1 MPSRSPP
8 VRNTADLTFR
18 TTLTIC
24 KVYSDRAPERISVWF
39 FLSIVSRRIVSL
51 ARLYLRVF
59 FAAFV
64 WLIWVPYFT
73 VWVWRIYFNPRF
85 LFNSVGAGSTMVWQ
99 AVAIYNTLWAP
110 GNTTFPGNETRTD
123 LVDVVNGVAHSG
135 NLNAADYRRILKY
148 VPKYDILTY
157 YDEILLIRCV
167 STFFTDVFEGQIIAS
182 VAVVICLAFL
192 CLKEY
197 VVMNTP
203 VDPQGNPVNV
213 PDEAAAMAEA
223 PPLVDRPVQPIFV
236 RRDRLPLNDVHLRE
250 QMDQADGAPFIEP
263 DPVERRDEGQQDQGE
278 AKPVNMSAGY
288 ELGEPSNVRQR
299 KTGLQQDDDDVDG
312 RTQPKTDYDGISP
325 GKAARILANDQESN
339 LTSRAPRGTVGE
351 QLEYGSVESL
361 DDEQNEYAG
370 HNNRSF
376 NVGTSSA
383 SHWSALHDDRLSSS
397 KVTGTQI
404 NGSAA
409 DFEGTSELGTANN
422 LSTNSLSDVARS
434 PFPGLN
440 GSDLIERERKLISA
454 AIYDEKQYRERHSTG
469 SETGKGK
476 NTTASANEPESH
488 TLDAL
493 TLTQSIS
500 NDSQPGSGDASSSFP
515 VDGSEGKGKLPSIH
529 MNAEHSFGWDTGLPE
544 NRIFQGASGS
554 AHLPRSLSAVRLQH
568 AETDLETYRRRRSSM
583 SDLRPPAA
591 PVPNGHRPEHTP
603 ALGIAPIPVM
613 PPIQRPPVEQ
623 PQPPPPPAQAPAPPA
638 PVVDPNPNVD
648 NNDVNAFLELVGVQ
662 GPLENLA
669 QNVTMV
675 LLVIIVALG
684 IGVLWPYLTGRF
696 MVWLIKDIYAPSLEW
711 VVGSL
716 QKVTDPVLDP
726 VVDVTVWCIR
736 LLGIR
741 AGRGGKWR
749 EGLVVKGNL
758 TSYNVTDVLPKNL
771 TEGVN
776 EVGTG
781 IRAGVVPVNEVE
793 EPVHA
798 NVVQLMEQVA
808 DLEVQ
813 VEELEDGFIGNEP
826 TVKDAADVD
835 GLPEGSANNGSANLP
850 EGSAE
855 TGREN
860 DAMENVKK
868 RAADRR
874 TTGGDNR
881 KGKRVAG
888 VPDKVLFT
896 AVGYITHG
904 FFIMDYARRTGLL
917 QHPYAQ
923 TVKRIMMKWVLYV
936 IMAAK
941 FSFFLTI
948 ELGIFPF
955 FCGVLIDLCT
965 LPVFGPS
972 ATIASR
978 WAFYN
983 AHPWT
988 SEFLHWLAGTTFMFQ
1003 FALYVSTVREIV
1015 RPGVMWFIRDPNDPQ
1030 FHPMNDILE
1039 RPVLTQLRKLAVGTI
1054 MYAGM
1059 VLGGVGGFVT
1069 LVSSIDRIFGIKEGP
1084 GKVWPL
1090 QWDLSIPVSEF
1101 PIDLLIFHFVVPWT
1115 VAWIR
1120 PKRIL
1125 RWLVDQ
1131 WFRWTARRLRLT
1143 SFLFGGAHKDEESDD
1158 EVEVEV
1164 NDATEEIVYHDDAA
1178 PSVSADSPAV
1188 EGSGTVEQPAAPA
1201 HSQEQPLPIN
1211 TASSSSDRGDEA
1223 DDEWEDEE
1231 VIVLNGPGP
1240 RTPPSTATATKRKRW
1255 RPRREYRYMRVPN
1268 HDHVEVI
1275 AGQKMLIP
1283 LKFGEGLMGREGE
1296 TEEEVRV
1303 NWTRV
1308 YVPDRFKIR
1317 IAALLLFQWVC
1328 GVVLM
1333 TTVIVGPLYL
1343 GRIISIKVFQH
1354 IPGLDVF
1361 APANPPTSDVPP
1373 RRAIRPDLPVHDMYS
1388 YALGVFIVL
1397 VVTYPMMRLKAWLM
1411 NAQRS
1416 MSRAQRRAR
1425 RSTPDVNQAATVAGA
1440 DVPVPGPRRIGLRR
1454 MLKGWVRWSI
1464 RRAAVTAKL
1473 VFLVVMVGI
1482 VCPLL
1487 VGLVFDLYL
1496 IQPFRPLGTGRA
1508 SVVDGHT
1515 APRPT
1520 GGPPMTRALVQAV
1533 LQDWALGAVY
1543 MKIAWAL
1550 VMVGPDTEVKR
1561 VLTELVR
1568 GGVRRLRIGP
1578 IWQKVLFPLV
1588 AICVGLAA
1596 GPWALGIL
1604 MQMMVK
1610 DGTVSSDALRWVFPG
1625 ALLSSLLGGIL
1636 WVLVGFVKRWMEQV
1650 KEEEFL
1656 VGRKLHNL
1664 EDSGEGGNEQ
1674 AVGAGEE
1681 VVG

>member
-1 MPSRSPP
+1 MAGDEEEVEICRVCRCPSTPDQPLYYPCKCSGSMKYVHQDCLEEWLQHSRK
-8 VRNTADLTFR
+8 RQCE
-18 TTLTIC
+18 IC
-24 KVYSDRAPERISVWF
+24 NHAFAFTPIYSDRAPERISVWF

-99 AVAIYNTLWAP
+99 AVAIYKTIWAP
-110 GNTTFPGNETRTD
+110 VNTISPGNETRTD
-123 LVDVVNGVAHSG
+123 LIDVVDGVAHPS
-135 NLNAADYRRILKY
+135 NLNAADYRKILN
-148 VPKYDILTY
+148 
-157 YDEILLIRCV
+157 
-167 STFFTDVFEGQIIAS
+167 TFFTDVFEGQIIAS

-236 RRDRLPLNDVHLRE
+236 RRDRLPLNDVHPRE
-250 QMDQADGAPFIEP
+250 QMDQAEGAPFIEP
-263 DPVERRDEGQQDQGE
+263 NPVERRDEGQQDEGE
-278 AKPVNMSAGY
+278 AKPANMIAGY
-288 ELGEPSNVRQR
+288 DLGEPSNAQHR
-299 KTGLQQDDDDVDG
+299 KTGLQQNGEDVDG
-312 RTQPKTDYDGISP
+312 RPHTKTDYDAFSH
-325 GKAARILANDQESN
+325 GKAARILGNDQESS
-339 LTSRAPRGTVGE
+339 LTTRAPRGNVGE
-351 QLEYGSVESL
+351 RLEYGAVRSL
-361 DDEQNEYAG
+361 EDEQNEYAG
-370 HNNRSF
+370 PNNRLI
-376 NVGTSSA
+376 NIGTSSDN
-383 SHWSALHDDRLSSS
+383 HWSALRDDRLSSS
-397 KVTGTQI
+397 EVTGGEI
-404 NGSAA
+404 NGSVA
-409 DFEGTSELGTANN
+409 DFEGTSDLGSTNK
-422 LSTNSLSDVARS
+422 LSTNSLSDGART

-440 GSDLIERERKLISA
+440 DSDLIERERKLISA
-454 AIYDEKQYRERHSTG
+454 AIYDEKQYRERHSAG

-476 NTTASANEPESH
+476 NTATSANELEGGRS
-488 TLDAL
+488 DAL
-493 TLTQSIS
+493 TLAQSAS
-500 NDSQPGSGDASSSFP
+500 HDAQPSSGDASSSFH
-515 VDGSEGKGKLPSIH
+515 VEASEGNGKASSIH
-529 MNAEHSFGWDTGLPE
+529 MDAEHNFGWDTGLPE
-544 NRIFQGASGS
+544 NRVFQGQSGS

-583 SDLRPPAA
+583 SDLGPPAGQ
-591 PVPNGHRPEHTP
+591 VPNGFRPENTP
-603 ALGIAPIPVM
+603 ALGMAPVPVM

-623 PQPPPPPAQAPAPPA
+623 PQLPPPPAQAPAPPA
-638 PVVDPNPNVD
+638 PVVDPNPNAD

-711 VVGSL
+711 IVGSL

-749 EGLVVKGNL
+749 EGLGTVKGNL

-781 IRAGVVPVNEVE
+781 IRAGVAPVNDVKV
-793 EPVHA
+793 PVHA
-798 NVVQLMEQVA
+798 NVLELMEQVA
-808 DLEVQ
+808 DLEAQ
-813 VEELEDGFIGNEP
+813 VEELGDGFIRNEA
-826 TVKDAADVD
+826 TVKDAADVSPEGSASNGSAD
-835 GLPEGSANNGSANLP
+835 LPEGSP
-850 EGSAE
+850 EAA
-855 TGREN
+855 REK
-860 DAMENVKK
+860 DAMENLKK
-868 RAADRR
+868 RAADRK
-874 TTGGDNR
+874 TTGGDGR

-896 AVGYITHG
+896 AVGYTTHG

-955 FCGVLIDLCT
+955 FCGVLIDICT

-1059 VLGGVGGFVT
+1059 VLGGVGGFVS
-1069 LVSSIDRIFGIKEGP
+1069 LVWSIDRLFGIKEGP
-1084 GKVWPL
+1084 GKIWPL

-1164 NDATEEIVYHDDAA
+1164 NDATEEIVYHDEAA
-1178 PSVSADSPAV
+1178 PSASADSPSL
-1188 EGSGTVEQPAAPA
+1188 EGNGTVEQPAAPA
-1201 HSQEQPLPIN
+1201 HSQEQPLP
-1211 TASSSSDRGDEA
+1211 TSAGSSSSDRADDA

-1240 RTPPSTATATKRKRW
+1240 RTPPSTTTGIKRKRW

-1303 NWTRV
+1303 NWTKV

-1317 IAALLLFQWVC
+1317 IAVLLLFQWVC

-1343 GRIISIKVFQH
+1343 GRIISIEIFQCL
-1354 IPGLDVF
+1354 PELDVF
-1361 APANPPTSDVPP
+1361 APANPTTSDVLP
-1373 RRAIRPDLPVHDMYS
+1373 RRAIRPDLP
-1388 YALGVFIVL
+1388 
-1397 VVTYPMMRLKAWLM
+1397 
-1411 NAQRS
+1411 
-1416 MSRAQRRAR
+1416 
-1425 RSTPDVNQAATVAGA
+1425 
-1440 DVPVPGPRRIGLRR
+1440 
-1454 MLKGWVRWSI
+1454 
-1464 RRAAVTAKL
+1464 
-1473 VFLVVMVGI
+1473 
-1482 VCPLL
+1482 
-1487 VGLVFDLYL
+1487 
-1496 IQPFRPLGTGRA
+1496 PFRPLGTGRA

-1515 APRPT
+1515 APRT
-1520 GGPPMTRALVQAV
+1520 AGGPPTRALVQAV

-1568 GGVRRLRIGP
+1568 GGVRRLRVGP

-1588 AICVGLAA
+1588 AICIGLAA

-1610 DGTVSSDALRWVFPG
+1610 DGTVSTDALRWVFPG

-1664 EDSGEGGNEQ
+1664 EDTGEGGNEQ
-1674 AVGAGEE
+1674 AVAGEE